1 MTDSHDL
8 EELEFIDD
16 RLDALET
23 QRITLITMLKDNQD
37 ELQQMCLRKTKLED
51 RNHPG
56 GCTCMRC
63 EEK

>member
-1 MTDSHDL
+1 MTDSHDY
-8 EELEFIDD
+8 EELEFIAD

-51 RNHPG
+51 RNHPE
-56 GCTCMRC
+56 GCTCQRC